1 MAKQAPTKSP
11 SNATSDQGDQGAKST
26 TNNLDASAAK
36 ATKGGQAAQQPKQ
49 QMGEGSY
56 EATRDYQKNIGEYM
70 KKADIDADAKAAKPR
85 SEQEARELKKAE
97 DEGLSHAK
105 DSQNAP
111 RK

>member
-1 MAKQAPTKSP
+1 MTKQSTPKS
-11 SNATSDQGDQGAKST
+11 
-26 TNNLDASAAK
+26 ASAPQSGKTAE
-36 ATKGGQAAQQPKQ
+36 AGADRAQAAPQ

-85 SEQEARELKKAE
+85 SEQEARELKRAE
-97 DEGLSHAK
+97 EEGLSHAK

>member
-1 MAKQAPTKSP
+1 MAKQSTPQTP
-11 SNATSDQGDQGAKST
+11 SNPAQGA
-26 TNNLDASAAK
+26 
-36 ATKGGQAAQQPKQ
+36 P

-85 SEQEARELKKAE
+85 SEQEARELKRAE
-97 DEGLSHAK
+97 EEGLSHAK

>member
-1 MAKQAPTKSP
+1 MAKP
-11 SNATSDQGDQGAKST
+11 SSSKTTS
-26 TNNLDASAAK
+26 
-36 ATKGGQAAQQPKQ
+36 QPAQ

-70 KKADIDADAKAAKPR
+70 KKADIEADAKAAKPR
-85 SEQEARELKKAE
+85 SEQEARELKRAE
-97 DEGLSHAK
+97 EEGLAHAK